1 MSRLALRTLYVLFV
15 CAVVALGFGGWLY
28 AEYTRP
34 GPLAQSKAVVIPKG
48 SGPGEIAGTLAA
60 SGVIRNSELFTIVVR
75 LTGDDR
81 SLRAG
86 EFMFPARGSIRE
98 TVDILQTGRTVQR
111 RLTIAE
117 GLTTAEALRVIQA
130 AEGLAGAIEPV
141 PGEGELLPETY
152 YYSWGDTRNE
162 IVQRMREAMSRTLAE
177 LWQGRASGLPI
188 ESPESALVLAAIVE
202 KETGVPDER
211 PRVAAVFINRLRKG
225 MRLQSD
231 PTVVYA
237 VTEGQTSLGRRLT
250 SDDLAVTSAYNT
262 YRFAG
267 LPPGPICN
275 PGADAI
281 RAVLNPADTD
291 EFYFVADGTG
301 GHAFS
306 RTLDEHNRKVRRW
319 REIRDATETR
329 SR

>member
-1 MSRLALRTLYVLFV
+1 M
-15 CAVVALGFGGWLY
+15 
-28 AEYTRP
+28 
-34 GPLAQSKAVVIPKG
+34 VIPKG
-48 SGPGEIAGTLAA
+48 SGPGEIAGTLAGT
-60 SGVIRNSELFTIVVR
+60 GVIRNSDLFTVVVR

-86 EFMFPARGSIRE
+86 EFMFPARGSMRE
-98 TVDILQTGRTVQR
+98 AVEILKNGRTVQR
-111 RLTIAE
+111 RLTVAE
-117 GLTTAEALRVIQA
+117 GLTTAEALRVVRA
-130 AEGLAGAIEPV
+130 AEGLAGAIDPV

-162 IVQRMREAMSRTLAE
+162 IVQRMREAMSRTLTE
-177 LWQGRASGLPI
+177 LWQEKGPGLPI
-188 ESPESALVLAAIVE
+188 ESPEAALILASIVE

-237 VTEGQTSLGRRLT
+237 VTDGQTSLGRRLT
-250 SDDLAVTSAYNT
+250 SDDLAIDSAW
-262 YRFAG
+262 
-267 LPPGPICN
+267 LPSGPICN

-281 RAVLNPADTD
+281 RAVLNPAVTD

-319 REIRDATETR
+319 REIRDAPGR
-329 SR
+329 ASP